1 MIVDA
6 HIHVWSPD
14 VEHYPLA
21 PGFEPSD
28 LWLPSYTPDDH
39 RINTGRFGEAVA
51 GINLIQMTW
60 YGLDHSYILDLI
72 GSDPE
77 LFTGTGIIPA
87 VSDVSVGSPDRVMRD
102 LAKGG
107 IRAFRIRSR
116 AAQPQWGQPDQWL
129 NQDGYERMFA
139 AAAEDDLVLS
149 FLAASE
155 DLPEIGRMCE
165 RFPQTAVII
174 DHVGGV
180 RMKEGAV
187 AADDLQQ
194 LVDLADHPKVF
205 VKFGPVH
212 ALSDEEAPF
221 PGVAVLLRQVVKAFG
236 ADRCMWESD
245 CGGPSK
251 LDDPPTEVLAG
262 VDLVRHA
269 DFLSAQDKAAI
280 LGTTAR
286 KLLWR

>member
-116 AAQPQWGQPDQWL
+116 AAQP
-129 NQDGYERMFA
+129 
-139 AAAEDDLVLS
+139 
-149 FLAASE
+149 
-155 DLPEIGRMCE
+155 
-165 RFPQTAVII
+165 
-174 DHVGGV
+174 
-180 RMKEGAV
+180 
-187 AADDLQQ
+187 
-194 LVDLADHPKVF
+194 
-205 VKFGPVH
+205 
-212 ALSDEEAPF
+212 
-221 PGVAVLLRQVVKAFG
+221 
-236 ADRCMWESD
+236 
-245 CGGPSK
+245 
-251 LDDPPTEVLAG
+251 
-262 VDLVRHA
+262 
-269 DFLSAQDKAAI
+269 
-280 LGTTAR
+280 
-286 KLLWR
+286 